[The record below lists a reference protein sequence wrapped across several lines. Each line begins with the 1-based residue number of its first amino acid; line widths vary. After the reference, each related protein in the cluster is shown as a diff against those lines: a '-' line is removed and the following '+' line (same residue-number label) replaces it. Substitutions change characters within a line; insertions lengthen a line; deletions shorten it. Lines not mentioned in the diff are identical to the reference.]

1 MKKILV
7 KKLGDIFNPNA
18 YLDLEVYDVLDGLK
32 DDVVRKNWLFEVLQ
46 EIKRINQSI
55 DQMLETGNVSGIPN
69 LSARRKGL
77 QFVLEAAIE
86 QRNEV
91 QRGRN
96 HNQAPNQYDFES
108 VTVFPAS

>member
-7 KKLGDIFNPNA
+7 KKLGDLFNPHA
-18 YLDLEVYDVLDGLK
+18 YLELDVYDVLDGLK

-46 EIKRINQSI
+46 EIKRLSLDI
-55 DQMLETGNVSGIPN
+55 DKMLETGNVSGISN

-86 QRNEV
+86 QKNAVHREP
-91 QRGRN
+91 N
-96 HNQAPNQYDFES
+96 HNPTPPPF
-108 VTVFPAS
+108 